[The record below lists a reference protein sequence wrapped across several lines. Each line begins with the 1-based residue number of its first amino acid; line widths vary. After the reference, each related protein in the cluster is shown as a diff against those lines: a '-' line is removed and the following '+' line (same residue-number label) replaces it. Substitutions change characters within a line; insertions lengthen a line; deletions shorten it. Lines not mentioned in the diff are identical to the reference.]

1 MVFLEAAH
9 SNKDFTNSGL
19 FTCFQ
24 HCKCFNTTANQ
35 RFPEQRR
42 EALLTVDGDAGLRF
56 VILAGNLP
64 DVEGLGGR
72 FGQQAEHEDD
82 GVSVRKAVRVDVSAQ
97 RETEAVSYYS
107 ASSSRKSPTLEE
119 TTEEAET
126 NRVGHFTAL
135 AQRVLLGWLL
145 LKPTQRD

>member
-1 MVFLEAAH
+1 M
-9 SNKDFTNSGL
+9 

-24 HCKCFNTTANQ
+24 HWKCFNTTGTQ
-35 RFPEQRR
+35 RISKRR
-42 EALLTVDGDAGLRF
+42 EAALTVDGDAGLRF

-97 RETEAVSYYS
+97 RETEAIILHPAVRKVQLQRRRRRKLKLIMLDTLQLWLRGFYWVGYY
-107 ASSSRKSPTLEE
+107 
-119 TTEEAET
+119 
-126 NRVGHFTAL
+126 
-135 AQRVLLGWLL
+135 
-145 LKPTQRD
+145 